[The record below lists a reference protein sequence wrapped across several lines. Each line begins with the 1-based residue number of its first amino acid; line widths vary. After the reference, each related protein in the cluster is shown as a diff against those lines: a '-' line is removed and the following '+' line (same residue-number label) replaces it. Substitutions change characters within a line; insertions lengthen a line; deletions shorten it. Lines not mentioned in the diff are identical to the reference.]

1 MRRSKNN
8 AICTPEIRSVRLIFL
23 FLSGFAL

>member
-8 AICTPEIRSVRLIFL
+8 AICTPEIGSVRLILL
-23 FLSGFAL
+23 FLSGLAL

>member
-8 AICTPEIRSVRLIFL
+8 AIRTPTTEAVRLIFL

>member
-8 AICTPEIRSVRLIFL
+8 AICTLEIRSVRLIFL
-23 FLSGFAL
+23 FLSGLAL